1 MSDDPFE
8 RWQKGRP
15 FGTFRQTDPI
25 QEGLI
30 PVPVVRDPGHRT
42 YFANNF
48 FAWSSPGG
56 ADGTLLEISFD
67 HQTLRRDV
75 VFRSSST
82 PAASGNSEDKP
93 SSPPANS
100 GSVQQVIQELCVVTM
115 PASLAAQLVKVLLER
130 LQADAPTVLQDAGL
144 ELKARPNE

>member
-1 MSDDPFE
+1 MSDNPFE
-8 RWQKGRP
+8 KWQKGRP

-25 QEGLI
+25 QAGLI

-67 HQTLRRDV
+67 YQTFRRDV
-75 VFRSSST
+75 VFRPSGT
-82 PAASGNSEDKP
+82 PAEPDNTDAKP
-93 SSPPANS
+93 PSPAANS

-130 LQADAPTVLQDAGL
+130 LKADAEQALVAAGL
-144 ELKARPNE
+144 DFTVRPNE